1 MKKHLLLGTGNFY
14 KANLHIHTT
23 VSDGDMSPEEI
34 KRIYMEQG
42 YSVVAFTDH
51 EIMVPHP
58 ELTDEGFLAITS
70 SEISVN
76 QRLDCDFCFTRA
88 YHLNIYSP
96 EERRDCFRG
105 FDKSKL
111 WFKHSDRFITPEQEQ
126 INELRVYS
134 VDCINDFI
142 KRANDDGCLVSYN
155 HPVWSLQD
163 YSDYSS
169 LKGLWGVEVY
179 NTACARNG
187 YFDTAAPVDDLL
199 RVGERVMPLA
209 TDDAHKL
216 CDCFGGFT
224 MIRAE
229 ELSYDKIFAALK
241 NGDFYA
247 STGPEFH
254 EITYEDGVLKISC
267 SPVSFITMTTDC
279 RYTFAKRSQDNS
291 LTQAEFNLD
300 GFLDLCK
307 KNENQHK
314 YIRLTLVD
322 DKGQTAYSRAYFV
335 DELLSD

>member
-1 MKKHLLLGTGNFY
+1 MRKHLLSDKGNFY
-14 KANLHIHTT
+14 KANLHVHTT
-23 VSDGDMSPEEI
+23 VSDGDMTPEEI

-58 ELTDEGFLAITS
+58 ELTDGDFLAITS

-76 QRLDCDFCFTRA
+76 QRLDCDFCYTRA

-96 EERRDCFRG
+96 EESRDCFRG

-111 WFKHSDRFITPEQEQ
+111 WFNHSDKFITPEQERM
-126 INELRVYS
+126 NEHRVYT

-163 YSDYSS
+163 YSDYCD
-169 LKGLWGVEVY
+169 LKGLWGIEVY
-179 NTACARNG
+179 NTACARNA
-187 YFDTAAPVDDLL
+187 YLDDTKPMDDLL
-199 RVGERVMPLA
+199 RKGERVAPLA

-229 ELSYDKIFAALK
+229 NLSYDSVFTALK

-247 STGPEFH
+247 STGPRFH
-254 EITYEDGVLKISC
+254 EISIEDGVLKIVC
-267 SPVSFITMTTDC
+267 SPVSFVAMTTDC
-279 RYTFAKRSQDNS
+279 RYTFVRRSQTDT
-291 LTQAEFNLD
+291 LTEIEFNLH
-300 GFLDLCK
+300 GYLDMCK
-307 KNENQHK
+307 NGVNEHK
-314 YIRLTLVD
+314 YIRLMLTD
-322 DKGQTAYSRAYFV
+322 SKGQSAFSRAFFV
-335 DELLSD
+335 DELLGC